1 MRDTERIKVIEAILL
16 RQVDYLSGCQ
26 FRVSLHDPVREI
38 FHVTF
43 EQMTNYQLQRLRIK
57 LQEYSLEH
65 IEIIA
70 KKLIEGQDPQKQ
82 LPKKKKRFRRHR
94 NRNAG

>member
-43 EQMTNYQLQRLRIK
+43 EQMTNYQLQRLRVK

-65 IEIIA
+65 IEVVV
-70 KKLIEGQDPQKQ
+70 KKLIEGKDPAKQ
-82 LPKKKKRFRRHR
+82 LPEKKRNRKRFRHR
-94 NRNAG
+94 KKF